1 MGNHLNAINRDRAK
15 AAVIVLLAI
24 AVNVLLNYIV
34 GRLGLPIYLD
44 TVGTIFI
51 SVMMGAVPGIVTA
64 IASNTL
70 CSIFNEYALYYSI
83 ISISIVLVTSYFVK
97 TELFKKKSNAAVY
110 LIIISALG
118 GIPGIIFQWIILGGP
133 QFEDVEQA
141 ARMLSEGAGMD
152 FFMSALLINFGF
164 NIVDKGFSAFMAYM
178 GLVYI
183 PKDVKDRMWNLGWKQ
198 KPITEA
204 EIKEYKKESYA
215 AGKSLNARMTIML
228 IVASASM
235 AGLMAFC
242 GIKLYFRDL
251 KKEYAQDAIKASEFV
266 AENIDGDLIKGF
278 LSDGEYISEYE
289 NQKYMDIN
297 NLLVSYHESLSD
309 IRYLYVYQIRPD
321 GCRLVFDT
329 DPEVRN
335 TEKIGTMIPFDETFE
350 PYIPALLNGEKI
362 EVVEVHSR
370 YGYFMTAYTPI
381 YDSKGHCVAYAGA
394 DASLEYMTNYIKD
407 FVLQVLLVFFGF
419 LILIIAVGLW
429 FTAYGLVYPVKSMAR
444 FTGRFMK
451 RQVSQ
456 DELDESVKQIRSLN
470 IKTGDEIEALYQ
482 SICRMAS
489 GMAEQMRNIRYYT
502 ESVSTMQNGLIIT
515 LADIVENRD
524 SDTGAHVQKTAAYVR
539 IVLEGLRRKGYYLE
553 KITDEYIEDVVRSAP
568 LHDVGKVSIPDAVL
582 NKPGKL
588 TPEEFEIMKTHTTA
602 GKKIMENAIAMVQG
616 GTYLKEARNMAGY
629 HHERWDGKGYPEG
642 LHGEVIPLS
651 ARVMAVADVFDAL
664 TSPRV
669 YKPAFSLEKSL
680 EIISEGAGT
689 QFDPKCVEVF
699 MDSLDD
705 ARMIWE
711 KYHES

>member
-1 MGNHLNAINRDRAK
+1 MRNHLSTINKDRAR
-15 AAVIVLLAI
+15 ATVIILVAI

-34 GRLGLPIYLD
+34 GRLGLPLYLD

-51 SVMMGAVPGIVTA
+51 SVMMGAVPGLITA

-70 CSIFNEYALYYSI
+70 CSIFNEYALYYSL
-83 ISISIVLVTSYFVK
+83 ISISIVLVTTYFVK
-97 TELFKKKSNAAVY
+97 SDLFKKKSNAAVY
-110 LIIISALG
+110 LLIISSLG
-118 GIPGIIFQWIILGGP
+118 GIPGIIFQWILLGGP

-141 ARMLSEGAGMD
+141 AKMLSEGFGVD
-152 FFMSALLINFGF
+152 FFMAALLMNVAF
-164 NIVDKGFSAFMAYM
+164 NIVDKGFSAFMAYIA
-178 GLVYI
+178 LVYI
-183 PKDVKDRMWNLGWKQ
+183 PMDIRDRMWNLGWKQ

-204 EIKEYKKESYA
+204 EIREYKKESYA
-215 AGKSLNARMTIML
+215 AGKSLNSRMTIIL

-235 AGLMAFC
+235 AALMAFC
-242 GIKLYFRDL
+242 GLQLYFRDI
-251 KKEYAQDAIKASEFV
+251 KKEYAQNAKNASEFV

-278 LSDGEYISEYE
+278 LSDGEYISEYS
-289 NQKYMDIN
+289 NQKYKEIN
-297 NLLVSYHESLSD
+297 DLMISYHESLSD
-309 IRYLYVYQIRPD
+309 IEYLYVYQVRPE

-329 DPEVRN
+329 DPDVRS
-335 TEKIGTMIPFDETFE
+335 TDRIGTMIPFDDTFE
-350 PYIPALLNGEKI
+350 PYITSLLNGERI
-362 EVVEVHSR
+362 EVIEIHSR
-370 YGYFMTAYTPI
+370 YGYFLTAYTPI

-394 DASLEYMTNYIKD
+394 DASLQYMNDYIRD
-407 FVLQVLLVFFGF
+407 FILQVLLVFFGF
-419 LILIIAVGLW
+419 LILIIAIGLW
-429 FTAYGLVYPVKSMAR
+429 FTSYSLVYPVKSMAR
-444 FTGRFMK
+444 FTGQFMK
-451 RQVSQ
+451 RQVTQ
-456 DELDESVKQIRSLN
+456 DELDDSVKKIRSLN
-470 IKTGDEIEALYQ
+470 IRTGDEIEALYQ

-489 GMAEQMRNIRYYT
+489 GMAEQMRNVRYYT
-502 ESVSTMQNGLIIT
+502 ETASTMQNGLIIT

-524 SDTGAHVQKTAAYVR
+524 SDTGAHVQKTSAYVR
-539 IVLEGLRRKGYYLE
+539 IVLEALRRKGYYLE

-602 GKKIMENAIAMVQG
+602 GKHIMENAIRMVQG

-680 EIISEGAGT
+680 EIISEGSGT
-689 QFDPKCVEVF
+689 QFDPKCVEAF
-699 MDSLDD
+699 MDSLDE
-705 ARMIWE
+705 AKIIWE
-711 KYHES
+711 KYNEV